1 MVIAHFSSFYL
12 SGFGDNSNNMSL
24 VHLFHFGNDNVF
36 RDQEGDVR
44 VQRRLGRCWFITITP
59 HHSRTFLIFT

>member
-12 SGFGDNSNNMSL
+12 SGFGDNSNNLSL

-44 VQRRLGRCWFITITP
+44 VQRRLGR
-59 HHSRTFLIFT
+59 R